1 MQCVEQSIAA
11 SCSRNITPYSVRHR
25 GLREEASL
33 RRSTKR
39 RKPKARRRPAQ
50 RRVGVVAAPT
60 MPSDKKET
68 IPNKRRTGLRS
79 IAGSLLVMGLGLGF
93 GVAIG
98 LWTESDDEETQAL
111 SAAGSVPVVRETSI
125 VSVLG
130 ELRARQAVPKLA
142 PPRPLALQQTD
153 AMRSRTA
160 AANNA
165 SDGLVPEPPWL
176 RNAVAVAGSD
186 GRPAIAIV
194 IDDAGLNRA
203 GTERLNSLPG
213 PLTVSFITYADDLP
227 HQAKRARAAGHE
239 IFLHVPM
246 APLSD
251 LQYPG
256 PRALRPEAPRKEI
269 RERLAWALSRVSGY
283 VGVNNHMG
291 SRFTS
296 DEDAMGLLLEEL
308 KGRGLAFLDSRTTEL
323 SVGETVARRVGL
335 PFAARDVF
343 LDHDLDAAKI
353 GMQLGRLE
361 DIAHRR
367 GYAVAIGHPHKV
379 TLDVLSDWLQTLDA
393 RGLIL
398 VPVSAIIKRSEADR
412 S

>member
-1 MQCVEQSIAA
+1 
-11 SCSRNITPYSVRHR
+11 
-25 GLREEASL
+25 
-33 RRSTKR
+33 
-39 RKPKARRRPAQ
+39 
-50 RRVGVVAAPT
+50 
-60 MPSDKKET
+60 
-68 IPNKRRTGLRS
+68 
-79 IAGSLLVMGLGLGF
+79 MGLGLGF
-93 GVAIG
+93 GMAIG
-98 LWTESDDEETQAL
+98 LWSESDDGDTQAL
-111 SAAGSVPVVRETSI
+111 GATGSATVVSEARTD
-125 VSVLG
+125 SVLG
-130 ELRARQAVPKLA
+130 ELTARPAVPEIT
-142 PPRPLALQQTD
+142 PRRLPAHQQTD
-153 AMRSRTA
+153 SKRSLIA
-160 AANNA
+160 APNNDA
-165 SDGLVPEPPWL
+165 DRLVPEPHWL
-176 RNAVAVAGSD
+176 RNAVPAPASD

-251 LQYPG
+251 LQHPG
-256 PRALRPEAPRKEI
+256 PRALHPEAPRKEI
-269 RERLAWALSRVSGY
+269 REHLAWALSRVSGY

-323 SVGETVARRVGL
+323 SVGETVARSIGV
-335 PFAARDVF
+335 PFAVRDVF
-343 LDHDLDAAKI
+343 LDHDLDIARI
-353 GMQLGRLE
+353 GVQLRRLE
-361 DIAHRR
+361 DIARRR

-393 RGLIL
+393 RGLML
-398 VPVSAIIKRSEADR
+398 VPVSAIIKRSTAGR
-412 S
+412 G